1 MSPLS
6 SLSYALLQTGT
17 AVFAITGVLAAARQN
32 MDVLSLIVIGLVTA
46 LGGGTIR
53 DLLLDVRV
61 FWVGDSNYLGVSA
74 LAALGTFVFERRF
87 RETERALLYLD
98 GVATAL
104 FAVLA
109 TDKALALG
117 HGAGV
122 ALVMGVITGIGGGL
136 LRDVI
141 TGHATILLRRELY
154 MTPIL
159 VGGVLYM
166 QLRAAALL
174 DPGQTMLIAVALIA
188 AVRIGAIR
196 FDWEFP
202 AWLTYRRRP

>member
-1 MSPLS
+1 MTVT
-6 SLSYALLQTGT
+6 YALLQTGT

-53 DLLLDVRV
+53 DLLLDVPV
-61 FWVGDSNYLGVSA
+61 FWIGDANYLGVSA

-87 RETERALLYLD
+87 RATERSLLYLD
-98 GVATAL
+98 GLATAL

-117 HGAGV
+117 HSTGV

-159 VGGVLYM
+159 VGGLLYI
-166 QLRAAALL
+166 QLRAAAIL
-174 DPGQTMLIAVALIA
+174 DPGRTILIAVVLIA

-202 AWLTYRRRP
+202 GWLTYRRIS

>member
-1 MSPLS
+1 MNVT
-6 SLSYALLQTGT
+6 YALLQTGT

-32 MDVLSLIVIGLVTA
+32 MDVLSLIVIGMVTA

-53 DLLLDVRV
+53 DLLLDVPV
-61 FWVGDSNYLGVSA
+61 FWLGDANYLAVSA

-87 RETERALLYLD
+87 RGTERALLYLD

-141 TGHATILLRRELY
+141 TGYSTILLRRELY

-159 VGGVLYM
+159 AGGMLYM

-174 DPGQTMLIAVALIA
+174 DPGQTMLVAVASISI
-188 AVRIGAIR
+188 VRIGAIR

-202 AWLTYRRRP
+202 DWLTYRRRT

>member
-1 MSPLS
+1 MS
-6 SLSYALLQTGT
+6 SLTYALLQIGT
-17 AVFAITGVLAAARQN
+17 AVFAITGVLAAARQD
-32 MDVLSLIVIGLVTA
+32 MDVLSLIVIGVVTA
-46 LGGGTIR
+46 VGGGTIR
-53 DLLLDVRV
+53 DLLLDVPV
-61 FWVGDSNYLGVSA
+61 FWIGDANYLGVSA

-87 RETERALLYLD
+87 RATERALLYLD
-98 GVATAL
+98 GLATAL

-159 VGGVLYM
+159 VGGMLYM
-166 QLRAAALL
+166 QLRAAAVL

-188 AVRIGAIR
+188 TVRIGAIR

-202 AWLTYRRRP
+202 AWLTYRRRT

>member
-1 MSPLS
+1 MTVT
-6 SLSYALLQTGT
+6 YALLQTGT
-17 AVFAITGVLAAARQN
+17 AVFAVTGVLAAARQN
-32 MDVLSLIVIGLVTA
+32 MDVLSLIVIGVVTA
-46 LGGGTIR
+46 VGGGTIR
-53 DLLLDVRV
+53 DLLLDVPV
-61 FWVGDSNYLGVSA
+61 FWLADPTYLGVSA
-74 LAALGTFVFERRF
+74 LAALATFFLERRF
-87 RETERALLYLD
+87 RATERALLYLD
-98 GVATAL
+98 GIATAL

-117 HGAGV
+117 HSTGV

-159 VGGVLYM
+159 VGGLLYI
-166 QLRAAALL
+166 QLRAAAIL
-174 DPGQTMLIAVALIA
+174 DPGRTILIAVVLIA

-202 AWLTYRRRP
+202 GWLTYRRIS

>member
-1 MSPLS
+1 VTLS
-6 SLSYALLQTGT
+6 QALLHTGT

-32 MDVLSLIVIGLVTA
+32 MDILSLLVIGVVTA
-46 LGGGTIR
+46 IGGGTLR
-53 DLLLDVRV
+53 DMMLGVPV
-61 FWVGDSNYLGVSA
+61 FWLADPSYVSVSA
-74 LAALGTFVFERRF
+74 LAALGTFFFEQRF

-109 TDKALALG
+109 TGKALQLG
-117 HGAGV
+117 FGPGV

-159 VGGVLYM
+159 AGGLLYVL
-166 QLRAAALL
+166 LTRHTAVDRGAALL
-174 DPGQTMLIAVALIA
+174 AAVAVVSALRCA
-188 AVRIGAIR
+188 ALRWA
-196 FDWEFP
+196 WEFP
-202 AWLTYRRRP
+202 AWLTYRSG